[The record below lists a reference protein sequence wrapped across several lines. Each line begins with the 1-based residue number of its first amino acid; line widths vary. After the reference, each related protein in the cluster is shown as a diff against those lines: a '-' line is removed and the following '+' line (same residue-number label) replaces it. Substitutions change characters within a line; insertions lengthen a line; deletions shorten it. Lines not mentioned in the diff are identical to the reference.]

1 MKKNTKY
8 SYTPGQRFEV
18 HGSRQY
24 DFGDGILPSVTTILS
39 RTKDQG
45 YLDKWRAKVG
55 HDEAE
60 RIKNHSSK
68 RGTSMHKFIENHIT
82 GVGYD
87 DLSNIGN
94 EARPMAQKIIE
105 LGLSNITEYYGSE
118 VALYYPD
125 LYAGATDLVCL
136 HNGVEAI
143 IDFKQANRPKKEE
156 WIEDYFIQIAAYAMA
171 HNYMFPGRSKVE
183 KGVIMI
189 CTPDLYYQEF
199 IIEGSKL
206 QHYYWKFLERLSQ
219 YLDQNKA
226 EIRQKV

>member
-24 DFGDGILPSVTTILS
+24 DFGDGRLPSVTTILS

-45 YLDKWRAKVG
+45 YLDRWKAKVG

-94 EARPMAQKIIE
+94 KARPMAQKIIE